1 MAAVAAGVA
10 LFCTLVLPN
19 LDHVDSGEAQVVN
32 PGFGS
37 QATPSAGAQP
47 SAGAA
52 VPSPTDVVGRYSGD
66 SVIFTWKNPDPQPGD
81 RYAWVI
87 VDDDAEGLTNSALTT
102 DQRVVVK
109 AGDRTQTC
117 IRVSIVR
124 KDRQMST
131 NPATICAA
139 R

>member
-1 MAAVAAGVA
+1 M
-10 LFCTLVLPN
+10 
-19 LDHVDSGEAQVVN
+19 
-32 PGFGS
+32 
-37 QATPSAGAQP
+37 
-47 SAGAA
+47 
-52 VPSPTDVVGRYSGD
+52 PSPTDVVGRYSGD

-87 VDDDAEGLTNSALTT
+87 VADDAEGLTNSALTT

-124 KDRQMST
+124 EDRQMST